1 MFVSLLRA
9 ALRERFSFQSL
20 SKSRRRRRVVVY
32 DSVPGRRLF
41 ILVQRE
47 KRERE
52 RGKEMTMKDF
62 DFVSK
67 KSIPE
72 EGEECNDE
80 DEEEELIDDI
90 EQYVQIRPSLAHQNE
105 AICRVTCPDKTGLG
119 ADLARTIFDFGLVV
133 VKGDFATDGQWA
145 FVLLTIYAPPSTHEL
160 QRSSKSSGGG
170 KGSKNKTKKTKNKS
184 DESSEDESD
193 GDDDTAT
200 RNDDTTSR
208 HRSDSGAEN
217 NSEKSTNPGEE
228 EEENEEENE
237 ESDDDET
244 EEEEEEEEK
253 AVNWKLLQMRLENL
267 CPKKL
272 SIAKSGK
279 ESNGGRNSS
288 VNESDRAT
296 NLQKGGGRHSRK
308 SSSRL
313 DEIINANNKNGGKSH
328 LEDMNGDHRSHNHED
343 DTNRRRRSQ
352 VSSSSNN
359 NNNSSRLMK
368 QQQSYSDFHDYFDDD
383 DEYYKPSTF
392 ILGVELDDRVGLLRD
407 LTLTLWECALIV
419 QRAHISTSPAN
430 TAVDLFYVMDT
441 KDELPN
447 EDRVQEI
454 EMAVRSVVAHG
465 NEVKVGLHQVP
476 FYAQGDYIT
485 RAGWLD
491 DFSIS
496 QVESASATEYPSCDV
511 WVDNLMS
518 ERHTVFQM
526 ISRDRKGLLYDILRA
541 SKELKVQIYY
551 AKVEMKSGGL
561 CEIDLF
567 CERMTNDENARYLC
581 QKYKQNIERPV
592 AVQITSKGIDDLAT
606 EMRVICPLDFTGV
619 TRPRVLLDATEALR
633 RLNVMVFKAD
643 IVIDPG
649 FSEGEQGQH
658 QQGDFMIHRI
668 DGGGGAGG
676 SDGLNQPGGA
686 NEGVKLKDQTT
697 TTTSQGSSLRK
708 SGSSKSVHRTLAR
721 EVHRFIL
728 TDERG
733 MPISNVRDRKTVCD
747 AVLKNL
753 LGLRGANEYFPGMS
767 EVSEGIDYYNASSD
781 EYGDSDDDD
790 DDNFDVGYYGVG
802 RIGGARRANTSSSR
816 RKKSNSSNVNNNNK
830 EGGGGYIGSAIGFA
844 KRLLLFQK
852 K

>member
-1 MFVSLLRA
+1 
-9 ALRERFSFQSL
+9 
-20 SKSRRRRRVVVY
+20 
-32 DSVPGRRLF
+32 
-41 ILVQRE
+41 
-47 KRERE
+47 
-52 RGKEMTMKDF
+52 MTTKDF

>member
-1 MFVSLLRA
+1 M
-9 ALRERFSFQSL
+9 
-20 SKSRRRRRVVVY
+20 
-32 DSVPGRRLF
+32 
-41 ILVQRE
+41 
-47 KRERE
+47 
-52 RGKEMTMKDF
+52 MMKDF
-62 DFVSK
+62 DFVSE

-72 EGEECNDE
+72 EGEECNDEDE

-170 KGSKNKTKKTKNKS
+170 KGSNNKTKKTKNKS

-244 EEEEEEEEK
+244 EEEEEEEK

-383 DEYYKPSTF
+383 DEYYKPLTF

-781 EYGDSDDDD
+781 EFGDSDDDD

>member
-1 MFVSLLRA
+1 M
-9 ALRERFSFQSL
+9 
-20 SKSRRRRRVVVY
+20 
-32 DSVPGRRLF
+32 
-41 ILVQRE
+41 
-47 KRERE
+47 
-52 RGKEMTMKDF
+52 MMKDF

-72 EGEECNDE
+72 EGEECNDEDE

-170 KGSKNKTKKTKNKS
+170 KGSNNKTKKTKNKS

-830 EGGGGYIGSAIGFA
+830 EGGGYIGSAIGFA

>member
-1 MFVSLLRA
+1 MNNTTTTASSSG
-9 ALRERFSFQSL
+9 RFNAGSTSTTTTTAT
-20 SKSRRRRRVVVY
+20 RRSSMN
-32 DSVPGRRLF
+32 DASG
-41 ILVQRE
+41 VQ
-47 KRERE
+47 
-52 RGKEMTMKDF
+52 
-62 DFVSK
+62 V
-67 KSIPE
+67 SIPE
-72 EGEECNDE
+72 EEEEEEGKRTEDE
-80 DEEEELIDDI
+80 DEDEMDDV
-90 EQYVQIRPSLAHQNE
+90 EQYVQIRPSAQTQNE

-119 ADLARTIFDFGLVV
+119 ADLARTIFDFGLVI

-160 QRSSKSSGGG
+160 QQGGIGKKKKKKSRKARRKSKKRAAAQRMR
-170 KGSKNKTKKTKNKS
+170 KGSNEDGNSENENKEGDEEDDND
-184 DESSEDESD
+184 DESKGSDDSDNSAVDVDTDGDNDEDED
-193 GDDDTAT
+193 DDDDTSA
-200 RNDDTTSR
+200 
-208 HRSDSGAEN
+208 SDSEGTDE
-217 NSEKSTNPGEE
+217 EKER
-228 EEENEEENE
+228 
-237 ESDDDET
+237 
-244 EEEEEEEEK
+244 EEEEK

-272 SIAKSGK
+272 SITKSGK
-279 ESNGGRNSS
+279 DSNGNSI
-288 VNESDRAT
+288 NESDRAERRSGSGVGGT
-296 NLQKGGGRHSRK
+296 LQKGGRHARK

-313 DEIINANNKNGGKSH
+313 DEIINANNKNGGRSH
-328 LEDMNGDHRSHNHED
+328 LEDINRADDNGNNNED
-343 DTNRRRRSQ
+343 DAYRRRRG
-352 VSSSSNN
+352 SNSN
-359 NNNSSRLMK
+359 RLN

-392 ILGVELDDRVGLLRD
+392 ILRVEVDDRVGLLRD

-447 EDRVQEI
+447 EDRVEEI
-454 EMAVRSVVAHG
+454 AAALRSVIAHG
-465 NEVKVGLHQVP
+465 HELKVGLHQVP

-518 ERHTVFQM
+518 DRHTVFQM
-526 ISRDRKGLLYDILRA
+526 ISRDRKGLLYDVLRA

-567 CERMTNDENARYLC
+567 CERMTNDENTRYLC

-606 EMRVICPLDFTGV
+606 ELRVICPLDFTGV
-619 TRPRVLLDATEALR
+619 TRPRVLLDCTEALR
-633 RLNVMVFKAD
+633 RLRVMVFKAD

-649 FSEGEQGQH
+649 FSEGEQGQLL
-658 QQGDFMIHRI
+658 QEDFMIHRI
-668 DGGGGAGG
+668 DSIGNEEGMSDGVNAGGVSNAGMMMPNGGG
-676 SDGLNQPGGA
+676 SSQQLLNT
-686 NEGVKLKDQTT
+686 LTT
-697 TTTSQGSSLRK
+697 ATSQTSLRK

-733 MPISNVRDRKTVCD
+733 MPISNVRDRKNVCD
-747 AVLKNL
+747 AVLKTL

-767 EVSEGIDYYNASSD
+767 EISEGSDFYASQD
-781 EYGDSDDDD
+781 EYDDSDNDDDD
-790 DDNFDVGYYGVG
+790 ENIDVGHYGIG
-802 RIGGARRANTSSSR
+802 RIGGVRRANSFR
-816 RKKSNSSNVNNNNK
+816 RKKSSGNNK
-830 EGGGGYIGSAIGFA
+830 NREGGGGGYISSAIGFA
-844 KRLLLFQK
+844 KRLFFFS
-852 K
+852 

>member
-1 MFVSLLRA
+1 MMN
-9 ALRERFSFQSL
+9 
-20 SKSRRRRRVVVY
+20 
-32 DSVPGRRLF
+32 G
-41 ILVQRE
+41 
-47 KRERE
+47 
-52 RGKEMTMKDF
+52 MTDDF
-62 DFVSK
+62 PTNTC
-67 KSIPE
+67 IPE
-72 EGEECNDE
+72 MGEEFNDVLDE
-80 DEEEELIDDI
+80 DDEELIDDI

-170 KGSKNKTKKTKNKS
+170 KGSKNKKKNKKNKS

-217 NSEKSTNPGEE
+217 TSEKSTNPEEE

-244 EEEEEEEEK
+244 EEEEEEEEEK

-328 LEDMNGDHRSHNHED
+328 LEDMNGDHRSHNHGED

-392 ILGVELDDRVGLLRD
+392 ILRVELDDRVGLLRD

-658 QQGDFMIHRI
+658 QQEDFMVHRI

-686 NEGVKLKDQTT
+686 NVGVMLNDQT

-767 EVSEGIDYYNASSD
+767 EVSEGSDYYNASSD

-790 DDNFDVGYYGVG
+790 DDNFDVGHYGVG

-816 RKKSNSSNVNNNNK
+816 RKKSNSGNVNNNNK
-830 EGGGGYIGSAIGFA
+830 GGEGGGGYIGSAIGFA

>member
-1 MFVSLLRA
+1 MMN
-9 ALRERFSFQSL
+9 
-20 SKSRRRRRVVVY
+20 
-32 DSVPGRRLF
+32 G
-41 ILVQRE
+41 I
-47 KRERE
+47 
-52 RGKEMTMKDF
+52 
-62 DFVSK
+62 DFVS

-72 EGEECNDE
+72 EFNDDDE
-80 DEEEELIDDI
+80 DDEELIDDI
-90 EQYVQIRPSLAHQNE
+90 EQYVQIRPSHAHQNE

-160 QRSSKSSGGG
+160 QRSSKSGGRG
-170 KGSKNKTKKTKNKS
+170 KGSKNKKKKKTKNEEKS
-184 DESSEDESD
+184 DESSDDESD
-193 GDDDTAT
+193 GDDTAT

-217 NSEKSTNPGEE
+217 SEKSTNLEE
-228 EEENEEENE
+228 EEGEENE

-244 EEEEEEEEK
+244 EEEEEEEK

-279 ESNGGRNSS
+279 ESNGRNS

-296 NLQKGGGRHSRK
+296 NLQKRGGRHSRK

-328 LEDMNGDHRSHNHED
+328 LEDMDGDHRSNNHED

-352 VSSSSNN
+352 VSLSSN

-368 QQQSYSDFHDYFDDD
+368 QQQSYSNFHDYFDDD

-392 ILGVELDDRVGLLRD
+392 ILRVELDDRVGLLRG

-447 EDRVQEI
+447 EDRVQKI
-454 EMAVRSVVAHG
+454 EVAVRSVVAHG
-465 NEVKVGLHQVP
+465 NEVKVGLHQVT

-658 QQGDFMIHRI
+658 QQEDFMIHRI
-668 DGGGGAGG
+668 DGGGAGG

-686 NEGVKLKDQTT
+686 NLGVMLNDQT

-767 EVSEGIDYYNASSD
+767 EVSEGSDYYNASSD

-790 DDNFDVGYYGVG
+790 DNNFDVGHYGVG
-802 RIGGARRANTSSSR
+802 RIGGARRANNSSSR
-816 RKKSNSSNVNNNNK
+816 RKKSSSGNVNNNNK
-830 EGGGGYIGSAIGFA
+830 GEGGGGGYIGSAIGFA